1 MLTINA
7 LQTPDAYGVH
17 TTCWDREATVPR
29 AYPGAPTSR
38 LCPSVV
44 APSDRAGQ
52 EVPASVWTA
61 APGRRRVGGAPCQDR
76 RRPTAPHSPS
86 PEPRSQHWYFR
97 MTGPRWPTRTCD
109 HTHTVPS
116 AGKGSQFVWL
126 QVPHLRRPRRA
137 QPPGGAA
144 WQGHLPAARAAGVRP
159 SPGHSPSSPAALMST
174 LS

>member
-61 APGRRRVGGAPCQDR
+61 APGRRRVGGGSVPG
-76 RRPTAPHSPS
+76 PEETYGPPL
-86 PEPRSQHWYFR
+86 PEP
-97 MTGPRWPTRTCD
+97 
-109 HTHTVPS
+109 
-116 AGKGSQFVWL
+116 
-126 QVPHLRRPRRA
+126 
-137 QPPGGAA
+137 
-144 WQGHLPAARAAGVRP
+144 
-159 SPGHSPSSPAALMST
+159 
-174 LS
+174 

>member
-97 MTGPRWPTRTCD
+97 MTGPRWPTRTCG
-109 HTHTVPS
+109 HTHTRSPLQGRAPS
-116 AGKGSQFVWL
+116 SSGFRSLTCEGRGEHSHQAGLPGKGTS
-126 QVPHLRRPRRA
+126 LRPERQACDPAPGTHRA
-137 QPPGGAA
+137 HRQP
-144 WQGHLPAARAAGVRP
+144 
-159 SPGHSPSSPAALMST
+159 
-174 LS
+174 